1 MNVAHAPLC
10 VGQMTAG
17 ERGNETTQ
25 SGHNKK
31 KEKQQQQQQQ
41 QCQRIAKDSNK

>member
-31 KEKQQQQQQQ
+31 KRKTTTTTTTTTTMP
-41 QCQRIAKDSNK
+41 AHSKGF